1 MSPEEDSELSRRARM
16 VALVVAGTMVI
27 WLGVQFFG
35 GQLGLAG
42 RFALLFDLAA
52 LAAFF
57 WALVVA
63 IQIWRRRRED

>member
-1 MSPEEDSELSRRARM
+1 VSPEEDSQLSRRARM

-27 WLGVQFFG
+27 WLGAPFIG
-35 GQLGLAG
+35 KQLDLPG
-42 RFALLFDLAA
+42 RYMLLFDLAA

-57 WALVVA
+57 WAIVVA